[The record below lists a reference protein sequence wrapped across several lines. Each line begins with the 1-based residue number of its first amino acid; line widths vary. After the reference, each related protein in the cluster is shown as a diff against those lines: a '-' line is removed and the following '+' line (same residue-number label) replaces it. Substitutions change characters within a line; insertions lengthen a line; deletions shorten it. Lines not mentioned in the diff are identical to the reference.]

1 MRRRFAVALMAL
13 APLLAFA
20 SPGDDAPPLFQAR
33 CVPCHGNQAVG
44 TPGLAPPLAGRL
56 PASAREQVILTLLN
70 GLTGEINVGGEVF
83 DGVMPSFASVAD
95 SDLAAVANYLIG
107 LDKTGMTNDGK
118 MIIDAD
124 ISAAR
129 KIAITTAA
137 LRERR
142 RSTIPDA
149 AKAP

>member
-1 MRRRFAVALMAL
+1 MSRRFAVALMAL
-13 APLLAFA
+13 APRLAYA

-33 CVPCHGNQAVG
+33 CVPCHGKQAVG

-56 PASAREQVILTLLN
+56 PPSASEQVILTLLN
-70 GLTGEINVGGEVF
+70 GLTGEISVGGEVF

-95 SDLAAVANYLIG
+95 ADLAAVANYLIG
-107 LDKTGMTNDGK
+107 LDTSGMAGK
-118 MIIDAD
+118 MVMEAD
-124 ISAAR
+124 VNAAR
-129 KIAITTAA
+129 KITITTAA